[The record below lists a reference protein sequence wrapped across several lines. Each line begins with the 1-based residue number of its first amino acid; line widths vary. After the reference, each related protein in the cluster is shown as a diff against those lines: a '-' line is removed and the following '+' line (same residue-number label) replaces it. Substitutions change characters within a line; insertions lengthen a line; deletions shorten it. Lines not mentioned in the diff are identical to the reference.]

1 MTRMLWFESAI
12 NQSIINIIYFITL
25 ENMYCRD
32 DRKNIVNYTFA
43 DTWFVNVEK
52 FDSKSMPYP
61 LWKIILGFLQNKW

>member
-1 MTRMLWFESAI
+1 MLWFESAI
-12 NQSIINIIYFITL
+12 NQSIINIIYFITS

-52 FDSKSMPYP
+52 FDSKSMPYQ